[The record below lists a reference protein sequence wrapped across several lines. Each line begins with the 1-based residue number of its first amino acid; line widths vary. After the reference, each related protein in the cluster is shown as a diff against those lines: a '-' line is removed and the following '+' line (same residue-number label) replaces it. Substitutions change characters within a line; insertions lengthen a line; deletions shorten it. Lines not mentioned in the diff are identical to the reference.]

1 MVRTSEERLETI
13 REWQARHTTKITL
26 RFNNER
32 DRDIIE
38 KLQSQQNK
46 TDYLRRLVRDDI
58 ERGGK

>member
-26 RFNNER
+26 RFNNES

-38 KLQSQQNK
+38 KLQSVGNK
-46 TDYLRRLVRDDI
+46 TEYIRQLIKEDMNKR
-58 ERGGK
+58 